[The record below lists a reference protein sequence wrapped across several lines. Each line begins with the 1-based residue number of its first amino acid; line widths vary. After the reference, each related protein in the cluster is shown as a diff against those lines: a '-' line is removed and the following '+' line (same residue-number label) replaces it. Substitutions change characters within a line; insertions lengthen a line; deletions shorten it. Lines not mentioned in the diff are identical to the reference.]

1 MNNLSFDYFQHLAKG
16 FAIYKETLNDDNKV
30 IYPVLGLVSE
40 SGEVADKIKKIMRD
54 TNIPLKDLSME
65 TKVEIMKRHK
75 LERSAL
81 DIANLIIEKKG
92 EINSERMKVLLESLS
107 YRQELNVKRE
117 MLKEAKARELYLYTV
132 TVLLFFLVLLFSIYF
147 T

>member
-1 MNNLSFDYFQHLAKG
+1 MQIQELSL
-16 FAIYKETLNDDNKV
+16 
-30 IYPVLGLVSE
+30 
-40 SGEVADKIKKIMRD
+40 
-54 TNIPLKDLSME
+54 ME

-81 DIANLIIEKKG
+81 DIANLIIEKKE

-117 MLKEAKARELYLYTV
+117 MLKEAKARE
-132 TVLLFFLVLLFSIYF
+132 SILIGICPESKGTENLSYRKEGSKSDGR
-147 T
+147 